1 MFPGFHRNLAH
12 SEARGFSFAPQPF
25 QQFAAN
31 RQAAKND
38 CPVAAPR
45 RRGTY
50 NGVKLEDAVMAII
63 ETDVESDVG
72 SQDLDGGLEDS
83 ALEDCRFDT
92 LALHAGA
99 YPDPTTGAI
108 LTPIYQTTTFR
119 QAAVGQDKGYT
130 YSRSANPT
138 VSALERRLAALE
150 GAEFCTCYG
159 TGLAA
164 TTALCLA
171 LLASGDRV
179 VCSQAVYGGTVRLFR
194 EVLAKFGV
202 TAEFVDTSEEEA
214 FVNAL
219 SKPTRFCFIETPANP
234 TLRVTD
240 LRLAALLTHEAKSL
254 LVIDNTLLTPALQRP
269 FEFGADIVL
278 HSTTKFI
285 EGHNATVGGALV
297 TRDPELHDKLAFARN
312 AIGAIQSP
320 FPAWLTLQGVKT
332 LPLRMSRH
340 SENALQIARFLM
352 AHERVTKVIY
362 PGLESFP
369 QFELVQRQQKSGGAL
384 IAFEV
389 EGGVEAGIRLM
400 NSVRL
405 CALAENLGA
414 AETIITHPASMT
426 HADVPRAQREAAGIT
441 DGLVRLSVG
450 LESSLDLIGD
460 LAQALKC

>member
-1 MFPGFHRNLAH
+1 MVTTQEKPPRD
-12 SEARGFSFAPQPF
+12 RGFNLS
-25 QQFAAN
+25 
-31 RQAAKND
+31 D
-38 CPVAAPR
+38 C
-45 RRGTY
+45 GSD
-50 NGVKLEDAVMAII
+50 G
-63 ETDVESDVG
+63 ESYG
-72 SQDLDGGLEDS
+72 FE
-83 ALEDCRFDT
+83 T

-108 LTPIYQTTTFR
+108 LTPIYQTTTYR
-119 QAAVGQDKGYT
+119 QEAVGQDKGFT
-130 YSRSANPT
+130 YSRSGNPT

-171 LLASGDRV
+171 LLRAGDRV

-194 EVLAKFGV
+194 EVLAPFGV
-202 TAEFVDTSEEEA
+202 QAEFVDTSDEKTLT
-214 FVNAL
+214 NAL
-219 SKPTRFCFIETPANP
+219 REPTRFLFIETPANP
-234 TLRVTD
+234 TLKLTD
-240 LRLAALLTHEAKSL
+240 IRLAASLAKEAGAL
-254 LVIDNTLLTPALQRP
+254 LVVDNTLLTPALQRP
-269 FEFGADIVL
+269 FPLGADIVL

-285 EGHNATVGGALV
+285 EGHNATVGGALI
-297 TRDPELHDKLAFARN
+297 TRDGDVQEKLAFARN

-332 LPLRMSRH
+332 LPLRMARH
-340 SENALQIARFLM
+340 SENALRIARFLM
-352 AHERVTKVIY
+352 THDRITKVIY

-369 QFELVQRQQKSGGAL
+369 QFELVQRQQGSGGAL

-389 EGGVEAGIRLM
+389 KGGVEAGVRLM

-450 LESSLDLIGD
+450 LENPLDLIGD
-460 LAQALKC
+460 LVQALSS